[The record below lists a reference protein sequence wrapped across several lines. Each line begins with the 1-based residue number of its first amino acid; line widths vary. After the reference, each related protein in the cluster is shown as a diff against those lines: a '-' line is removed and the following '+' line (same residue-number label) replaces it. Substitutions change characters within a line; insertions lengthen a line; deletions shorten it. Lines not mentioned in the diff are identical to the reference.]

1 MIAITMS
8 AYKDGSWEAVRGFTR
23 PFSGSDKLDETLDSA
38 ITNLTLQPNDGSK
51 EPFTKYKVKLN
62 DGTTTQTRYF
72 VVASPDGDK
81 ARMSD

>member
-1 MIAITMS
+1 MIAITMY
-8 AYKDGSWEAVRGFTR
+8 ADKDGSWEAVRGFTR
-23 PFSGSDKLDETLDSA
+23 LFSGSDKLDETLDSA

-51 EPFTKYKVKLN
+51 EPFTKYKVELD
-62 DGTTTQTRYF
+62 DGTTTQTQYF

>member
-1 MIAITMS
+1 MITITMY
-8 AYKDGSWEAVRGFTR
+8 ADKDGSWEAVTR

-38 ITNLTLQPNDGSK
+38 ITNLTLQPNDGSI
-51 EPFTKYKVKLN
+51 EPFTKYKVEAN
-62 DGTTTQTRYF
+62 DGTTTQTQYF